1 MSKKETLEKLR
12 SVKLAMARKYEN
24 LARVAKSRA
33 KRQQF
38 LYHAARYHRQAQE
51 VAARARSA
59 AQ

>member
-1 MSKKETLEKLR
+1 MSKKEMLEKLKN
-12 SVKLAMARKYEN
+12 VKLAMARKYEN

-38 LYHAARYHRQAQE
+38 LYHAAKYQRQAHE
-51 VAARARSA
+51 VAMRARSA